1 MDGWKKNPVF
11 VAILLASVAAS
22 IAQGWIIGTTRV
34 RVRLATI
41 ALATK
46 RDERDGLAHRA
57 PAPSEANARA
67 IAADVAAA
75 ENRLAGLRASL
86 AGGAWLPPAPA
97 RSIDGYFAFMAF
109 TDELRA
115 LAAREQV
122 ELRAEERFGFSA
134 YANEGPE
141 ADRLDTVH
149 RQRVVVQH
157 VLETLFAAHPRALLA
172 VRRERPQD
180 AAPRAARFAAA
191 TDSAARSAV
200 PPDASA
206 AADYFEPDSRLRLG
220 APGLADGELYRVEFA
235 GQTPALRAFLNAL
248 AASPL
253 PLFVRAVEVEP
264 IADGPVAAGA
274 SVGTAP
280 VPLVAQNLS
289 KFSVVLECVEIAP
302 SSSAPA
308 S

>member
-1 MDGWKKNPVF
+1 MDARKKNPVF
-11 VAILLASVAAS
+11 VAILLASVAAC

-34 RVRLATI
+34 RVRRATI

-46 RDERDGLAHRA
+46 RDERDGLARRA

-75 ENRLAGLRASL
+75 EKRLARLRASL
-86 AGGAWLPPAPA
+86 ADGTWLPPAPA
-97 RSIDGYFAFMAF
+97 RSVDGYFAFMAF
-109 TDELRA
+109 TDEMRA

-157 VLETLFAAHPRALLA
+157 VLEALFAAHPRALLA

-180 AAPRAARFAAA
+180 AARFAAA
-191 TDSAARSAV
+191 TDSAARPAA
-200 PPDASA
+200 PADASA
-206 AADYFEPDSRLRLG
+206 VADYFEPDARLRLG

-264 IADGPVAAGA
+264 IADGPVAAGVPA
-274 SVGTAP
+274 GGAA

-302 SSSAPA
+302 SPSAPA